1 MRTISTTYHK
11 HEFKRTVTTYCKSCR
26 KKLRRI
32 ISDYFTMSPFNKL
45 SYEENIES
53 VKTKLDIEQKELE
66 EYGVTCRKCEL
77 GE

>member
-1 MRTISTTYHK
+1 
-11 HEFKRTVTTYCKSCR
+11 
-26 KKLRRI
+26 
-32 ISDYFTMSPFNKL
+32 MSPFNKL